1 MLKNLVLILILVNLF
16 STQSWGDMI
25 KQPNVAGGFYS
36 ADPKE
41 LSDSIDNLEQSTGS
55 VPTDRKVLIAIAPHA
70 GYPYSGPVAAYT
82 YKAIAR
88 NHYKTIVIIGPSHF
102 FPFQGISIW
111 PKGGFKTPLGI
122 VPVDED
128 FAQALLKAS
137 PSFQFLPQVFEREHA
152 IEVELPFLQ
161 KTFDNVRIVPI
172 LMGDPDPQVC
182 RDLAVALDKIIGD
195 RDDVLILISS
205 DMSHYYTYDVA
216 NQMDILTLGAIQD
229 IDPKKFFEGNISRK
243 MEMCGF
249 VPVTT
254 ALIYAK
260 LRGIKHVEVLKHAN
274 SGDTSGDK
282 SRVVGYS
289 SVIFYSDLLGASPSQ
304 GEGIAALNQAEK
316 NELLKIARNTIEAFV
331 KTGKAPDITIKDA
344 RLNTAEGAFVTIRKH
359 GALRGCIGNIIGQ
372 EPLYQT
378 VRDMAVA
385 AASQDPRFTPV
396 TVVELKDIDV
406 EISVLSQPRRVR
418 DASEI
423 QLSRDGVIVSEGGHQ
438 GVFLPQVADETGWSK
453 EEFLAQLCSQ
463 KAGLPPDAWKNP
475 DTALYVF
482 TADVFAE
489 K

>member
-1 MLKNLVLILILVNLF
+1 MKRIVLLLMVLMAF

-25 KQPNVAGGFYS
+25 KEPNVAGGFYS

-41 LSDSIDNLEQSTGS
+41 LSDSIDYLKQSTGP

-82 YKAIAR
+82 FKAIGHI
-88 NHYKTIVIIGPSHF
+88 HYKTVVVIGPSHY
-102 FPFQGISIW
+102 FPFEGISVW
-111 PKGGFKTPLGI
+111 PRGGFKTPLGI
-122 VPVDED
+122 VPVDDD
-128 FAQALLKAS
+128 FAQSLLKENS
-137 PSFQFLPQVFEREHA
+137 KFQFLPQVFEREHA

-161 KTFDNVRIVPI
+161 KTFDSVRIVPI

-182 RDLAVALDKIIGD
+182 RDLAVALDKLIGQ

-216 NQMDILTLGAIQD
+216 NRMDALTLQAIKA
-229 IDPKKFFEGNISRK
+229 IDPKKFFEGCISRK

-254 ALIYAK
+254 ALIFAK

-289 SVIFYSDLLGASPSQ
+289 SVIFYSDLLGTSKSQ
-304 GEGIAALNQAEK
+304 DDGVKALSSAEK
-316 NELLKIARNTIEAFV
+316 KELLKIARNSIETFV

-344 RLNTAEGAFVTIRKH
+344 RLNEIEGAFVTIRKH
-359 GALRGCIGNIIGQ
+359 GVLRGCIGNIIGQ
-372 EPLYQT
+372 EPLYET

-385 AASQDPRFTPV
+385 AASQDPRFTPL
-396 TVVELKDIDV
+396 TAAELNGIDL
-406 EISVLSQPRRVR
+406 EISVLSKPRRVK

-423 QLSRDGVIVSEGGHQ
+423 QLGKHGVIVSEGGHQ

-463 KAGLPPDAWKNP
+463 KAGLPPDAWKDPN
-475 DTALYVF
+475 TSLYVF

>member
-1 MLKNLVLILILVNLF
+1 MVF
-16 STQSWGDMI
+16 AAQSWGNMI
-25 KQPNVAGGFYS
+25 KEPNVAGGFYS

-41 LSDSIDNLEQSTGS
+41 LSDSIVNFENLAGP
-55 VPTDRKVLIAIAPHA
+55 VAADRKIEIAIAPHA
-70 GYPYSGPVAAYT
+70 GYPFSGPVAAYT

-88 NHYKTIVIIGPSHF
+88 NHYKTIVVIGPSHF
-102 FPFQGISIW
+102 FPFEGISIW
-111 PKGGFKTPLGI
+111 PRGGFKTPLGI
-122 VPVDED
+122 VFVDEE
-128 FAQALLKAS
+128 FAQALLKEN
-137 PSFQFLPQVFEREHA
+137 PKFQFLPHVFEREHA

-161 KTFDNVRIVPI
+161 KTFDSVRIVPI

-182 RDLAVALDKIIGD
+182 RDLAVALDKLIGR
-195 RDDVLILISS
+195 RDDVLILVSS

-216 NQMDILTLGAIQD
+216 NSMDALTLQAIQE
-229 IDPKKFFEGNISRK
+229 IDPKKFFEGCISRK

-254 ALIYAK
+254 ALLYAQ

-282 SRVVGYS
+282 AKVVGYS
-289 SVIFYSDLLGASPSQ
+289 SVIFYSDLLGASQSQ
-304 GEGIAALNQAEK
+304 DEGIRVLNSAEK
-316 NELLKIARNTIEAFV
+316 KELLTFARNSIETFV
-331 KTGKAPDITIKDA
+331 KTGKTPDITNKDT
-344 RLNTAEGAFVTIRKH
+344 RLNEIEGAFVTIRKH

-385 AASQDPRFTPV
+385 AVSKDPRFTPLI
-396 TVVELKDIDV
+396 TSELKDIDV
-406 EISVLSQPRRVR
+406 EISVLSKPRRVK

-423 QLSRDGVIVSEGGHQ
+423 QLGKHGVIVSAGNHQ

-463 KAGLPPDAWKNP
+463 KAGLPPDAWKDPN
-475 DTALYVF
+475 TALYVF